1 MAEGPKQATWCAKDS
16 LIWGVRL
23 DIFDAILAICDMT

>member
-16 LIWGVRL
+16 LIWGTITAV
-23 DIFDAILAICDMT
+23 DIFDAILAI

>member
-16 LIWGVRL
+16 LIWGTVRHF
-23 DIFDAILAICDMT
+23 FDAILAI

>member
-16 LIWGVRL
+16 LIWGTII
-23 DIFDAILAICDMT
+23 IFDAILAI